1 MIKHKLIVYVFF
13 LLLLSHIQ
21 CQFCFCLARIGNA
34 MAFKCTKQHIHVAD
48 IITSFSFR
56 WRSVRIISPCNEY
69 PLNPT
74 FYSKT
79 EVCRGILF
87 GPKHRLWSRLGE
99 AVLKC
104 THDL

>member
-1 MIKHKLIVYVFF
+1 MQW
-13 LLLLSHIQ
+13 LLNEQNQKSCIHI
-21 CQFCFCLARIGNA
+21 
-34 MAFKCTKQHIHVAD
+34 AD

-56 WRSVRIISPCNEY
+56 WRSVRIIFPCNEY
-69 PLNPT
+69 PIKPP
-74 FYSKT
+74 FYTVKLRYAG
-79 EVCRGILF
+79 VYIFFLIF